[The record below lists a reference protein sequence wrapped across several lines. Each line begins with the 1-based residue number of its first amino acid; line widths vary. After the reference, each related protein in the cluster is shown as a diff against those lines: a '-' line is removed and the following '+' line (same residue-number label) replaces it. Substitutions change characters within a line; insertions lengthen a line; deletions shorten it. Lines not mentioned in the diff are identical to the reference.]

1 MVAAISLYALRIPD
15 ASGKNL
21 VELEGVDTEWKA

>member
-1 MVAAISLYALRIPD
+1 LYALRIPD